1 MELRG
6 GGIFTAQSG
15 CVTFRFAQ
23 EALNLRTWKLISA
36 YVATFAVAAT
46 FSGACI
52 NVNYSDTAFRCNPKS
67 QGAACPEGFVC
78 CSDDPY
84 TDSQGL
90 RFFSGDNNNLSSSGM
105 CIRDAVVASGTAGLL
120 NGCPVPCNPKWDPDK
135 KEEVCGSSVTAL
147 CCQTTALEPE
157 DCIFDVGLA
166 CFRPVNGTD
175 TTEVNSCPKADLELR
190 LQATGYDAGLA
201 RCSSTWS
208 RSAHVTHQ
216 DPGVSSGSSAC
227 MILAAAGATTFDD
240 CLRTLTVADQR
251 GFCLT
256 KSPSVQVCPTDL
268 SDAEKIAAGIPLDA
282 CTQMNLD
289 MQYTCG

>member
-1 MELRG
+1 
-6 GGIFTAQSG
+6 
-15 CVTFRFAQ
+15 
-23 EALNLRTWKLISA
+23 LRTWKLISA

-52 NVNYSDTAFRCNPKS
+52 NVNYSDTAFRCNPT
-67 QGAACPEGFVC
+67 QNADACPEGFVC
-78 CSDDPY
+78 CSDDP
-84 TDSQGL
+84 TTVDGL
-90 RFFSGDNNNLSSSGM
+90 RFFSGANNNLSSSGM
-105 CIRDAVVASGTAGLL
+105 CIRDSVVNSGQAGLA
-120 NGCPVPCNPKWDPDK
+120 NGCPVPCNPKWGSAT
-135 KEEVCGSSVTAL
+135 KELVCGSSVTAL

-157 DCIFDVGLA
+157 DCIYDVGLS

-175 TTEVNSCPKADLELR
+175 TDEVPSCPVGDLQGV
-190 LQATGYDAGLA
+190 LQATGYDVALA
-201 RCSSTWS
+201 RCNSSWS

-227 MILAAAGATTFDD
+227 SVLDAALTEIDFWGCVD
-240 CLRTLTVADQR
+240 TLTVADQR

-268 SDAEKIAAGIPLDA
+268 ADAEKIANGIPLDA

-289 MQYTCG
+289 MQLTCG